1 MTDDVD
7 TSHILE
13 HARASFFFFFRQRQD
28 RSSFIASDH
37 RQWNMEMNT
46 TGTFGSLN
54 DALKFVGLTSGLF
67 INETLVFR
75 TANNRPT
82 LSNSIPLILGIIGL
96 IFNILALLIFTAS
109 KTFRQSSFR
118 CYIYAFVLVN
128 CASIL
133 T

>member
-1 MTDDVD
+1 MDVLIGD
-7 TSHILE
+7 AKNVTL
-13 HARASFFFFFRQRQD
+13 D
-28 RSSFIASDH
+28 RDKIDLNYPFLLDH
-37 RQWNMEMNT
+37 RQWNMKMNIT
-46 TGTFGSLN
+46 GSLN

-82 LSNSIPLILGIIGL
+82 LSNSIPLVLGFIGL
-96 IFNILALLIFTAS
+96 IFNILALFIFTVS